1 EFASSDVG
9 LALIRAFSQITDKR
23 VRDRILGLVKAL
35 AKQDPA

>member
-1 EFASSDVG
+1 
-9 LALIRAFSQITDKR
+9 KR